1 MKASAKRRRSKAQIL
16 EDKQK
21 ALAREQEIQ
30 DKLQAW
36 DQLTAALHDSEMKR
50 QKLEQDH
57 QHVQVM
63 FDDGLI
69 KVGDDGSYQAVRDES
84 EQSQIKAE
92 VQETKRKKAMTAEQA
107 SRLSAQLDEQ
117 SVASSLQ

>member
-1 MKASAKRRRSKAQIL
+1 M

-107 SRLSAQLDEQ
+107 SRLSAQLDE
-117 SVASSLQ
+117 